1 METTHAMKHDPV
13 ELFFDGLIKLLA
25 LFEAKNLAPT
35 LRARRCAKEQELADA
50 IARDKR
56 GVIGNI

>member
-1 METTHAMKHDPV
+1 MKHDPV